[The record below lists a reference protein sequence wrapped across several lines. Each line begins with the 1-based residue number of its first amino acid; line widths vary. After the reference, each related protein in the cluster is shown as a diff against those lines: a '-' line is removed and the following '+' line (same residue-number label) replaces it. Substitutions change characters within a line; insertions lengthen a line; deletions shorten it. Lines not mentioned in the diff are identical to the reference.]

1 MSAHSAANTGKRK
14 RISAGSQSLSAD
26 ILRRFRRNKPAM
38 VALVIL
44 IIITLVAIFADVI
57 VDYSAVVTNH
67 IIDRYQTPSAAH
79 PFGTDSFGRD
89 VFARIVH
96 GARISLI
103 IGVVITLC
111 SMLMA
116 CIFGSAAGYFG
127 GKVDN
132 IIMRIMDILI
142 SIPNILLTMC
152 IVAALGSNVTNLV
165 IALTISTIPGYT
177 RIVRSV
183 ILNLRGADYIEAAKA
198 CGSSNARIIMRH
210 VLPNALGPII
220 VQATM
225 GISNAIIAAAS
236 LSYIG
241 LGSQPPQP
249 EWGVM
254 LSEAKDMMR
263 QYPYLAIFP
272 GVAIVITALCF
283 NLMGDGLRDA
293 LDPRLKD

>member
-1 MSAHSAANTGKRK
+1 
-14 RISAGSQSLSAD
+14 
-26 ILRRFRRNKPAM
+26 
-38 VALVIL
+38 
-44 IIITLVAIFADVI
+44 
-57 VDYSAVVTNH
+57 
-67 IIDRYQTPSAAH
+67 
-79 PFGTDSFGRD
+79 
-89 VFARIVH
+89 
-96 GARISLI
+96 
-103 IGVVITLC
+103 
-111 SMLMA
+111 MLMA
-116 CIFGSAAGYFG
+116 CIFGSVAGYFG